1 MSYTVLSLKWRPQSF
16 QDLVGQDHVV
26 KTITNAFRQD
36 RVSQAY
42 LLTGPRGVGKT
53 TCARLIAKA
62 LNCAVSPGN
71 PCNSCENCHEI
82 TEGRSMDVLEI
93 DGASNRGIEEIRN
106 LREVI
111 KYAPMNAP
119 YKVFI
124 IDEVHMLTIQAFNA
138 LLRTL
143 EEPPA
148 HGKFILATTDVHKV
162 PSTIISRCQRFDFN
176 RITSQVIMDRLAF
189 ILSQEKIGY
198 DDNALLSIAQKADG
212 SMRDA
217 LSVLDQI
224 IAFADGNITLDLIT
238 DVLGLIPS
246 TLFFD
251 ILDALKNRDGAA
263 VLDQVQH
270 VQQNGTPVA
279 DFARGIR
286 QHLRNLMY
294 CKFSGGEK
302 FIEAG
307 ADLIKEY
314 QRQAGEWETGDL
326 IRMAEEFSHLSNQ
339 IRYASHPYLLLEM
352 NLIKILEMPDAVSL
366 AAILSGK
373 TNLPKPVVRREKK
386 KATRTKSASVPA
398 PAISVA
404 KPEAS
409 EPVTKPATAKPTSE
423 PTPESAPVPEARP
436 GENKSAKQEKPMEDL
451 NPVSVWGTVVEK
463 VSAKKRSL
471 AATLEQTRVLG
482 IDKSRL
488 KVELVGHSKFDL
500 DFLEKNRELLEK
512 SIAEYCGRTLR
523 LDISFTRQNTAE
535 SASESQKATPTEDSG
550 TVSKIIELF
559 DGEIIR

>member
-16 QDLVGQDHVV
+16 QDLVGQDHVI
-26 KTITNAFRQD
+26 KTITNAFKQD

-62 LNCAVSPGN
+62 LNCAVSPGT
-71 PCNSCENCHEI
+71 PCNDCENCREI
-82 TEGRSMDVLEI
+82 TEGRSIDVLEI

-162 PSTIISRCQRFDFN
+162 PSTIISRCQRVDFN

-189 ILSQEKIGY
+189 ILTQEKIGY
-198 DDNALLSIAQKADG
+198 DDNSLLAIAQKADG

-217 LSVLDQI
+217 LSILDQI
-224 IAFADGNITLDLIT
+224 IAFADGNINLDLIT
-238 DVLGLIPS
+238 EVLGLIPAN
-246 TLFFD
+246 LYFD
-251 ILDALKNRDGAA
+251 LMDALKSRDGAT
-263 VLDQVQH
+263 VLTQLHEVQM
-270 VQQNGTPVA
+270 NGTPVA
-279 DFARGIR
+279 DFAKGFH
-286 QHLRNLMY
+286 QHLRNLLY

-302 FIEAG
+302 FIEVS
-307 ADLIKEY
+307 ADIMKQY
-314 QRQAGEWETGDL
+314 RQQADAWETGDL
-326 IRMAEEFSHLSNQ
+326 IRVTEQISGLMNQ
-339 IRYASHPYLLLEM
+339 IRFASHPYLLLEM
-352 NLIKILEMPDAVSL
+352 TMIKILEMPDAVSL
-366 AAILSGK
+366 ATVLSGK
-373 TNLPKPVVRREKK
+373 PAKVKPVTVKREVKTVPTQTAAK
-386 KATRTKSASVPA
+386 PA
-398 PAISVA
+398 PVLR
-404 KPEAS
+404 
-409 EPVTKPATAKPTSE
+409 PT
-423 PTPESAPVPEARP
+423 PTPEKKEEPVE
-436 GENKSAKQEKPMEDL
+436 EKPKDAPDKL
-451 NPVSVWGTVVEK
+451 NPVAVWGTVVEK
-463 VSAKKRSL
+463 VSGTKRSL

-488 KVELVGHSKFDL
+488 KVELNGNSKFDL
-500 DFLEKNRELLEK
+500 DLLEKNRRILEE
-512 SIAEYCGRTLR
+512 SIEAYCGRPFR
-523 LDISFTRQNTAE
+523 LDIAFKQNSKPE
-535 SASESQKATPTEDSG
+535 QKVEAPETKPAEDSE